1 MSLQNVLMQQL
12 KVFLIG
18 RISMKLSAFKNYVVT
33 GFREYNTWFEYGKY
47 EDFFGPRGR
56 TSFFLYKPFLTI
68 GHLDERDNKVVD
80 IEFFMG
86 GKVKFR
92 TPYTFC
98 QYYFDISFINFM
110 MLVRLSVIKC
120 SKCKNKKNVFNAEV
134 KGLEERAFNIP
145 GKISIPDVQYYNKE
159 LECIMN
165 ILKHCCSCH
174 KKFCATLPVMRIP
187 RKGEGNVKDNY
198 VIYSDGN
205 IIFNKTIVNFTGN
218 PNKTDEFLE
227 LLYIA
232 SIIDTIRYNCLR
244 NFITDE
250 SDIFHKIVSELNSK
264 EFSLWKKKEFVT
276 V

>member
-1 MSLQNVLMQQL
+1 MSLQNVLMQRL

-18 RISMKLSAFKNYVVT
+18 RISMRLSAFKNYVVT
-33 GFREYNTWFEYGKY
+33 GFREYNTWFEFGRY

-56 TSFFLYKPFLTI
+56 TSSFLYKPFLTI
-68 GHLDERDNKVVD
+68 GHLDERDKKVVD

-98 QYYFDISFINFM
+98 QYYTDSTFINFM
-110 MLVRLSVIKC
+110 MLVRLNIIRC
-120 SKCKNKKNVFNAEV
+120 SKYKDKKGIFNMAV
-134 KGLEERAFNIP
+134 KGLEKREFYIP

-159 LECIMN
+159 LEGIMN
-165 ILKHCCSCH
+165 ILKHNSYCGYT
-174 KKFCATLPVMRIP
+174 TLPVLRIP
-187 RKGEGNVKDNY
+187 RNGEGNVKDKY

-205 IIFNKTIVNFTGN
+205 IIFNKTIVNFTSN

-227 LLYIA
+227 LLHIA
-232 SIIDTIRYNCLR
+232 HTVENIRYNCVR
-244 NFITDE
+244 NGITNE

>member
-1 MSLQNVLMQQL
+1 M
-12 KVFLIG
+12 
-18 RISMKLSAFKNYVVT
+18 RLSTFKNYVVT

-47 EDFFGPRGR
+47 EDFFGLRGR

-68 GHLDERDNKVVD
+68 GHLDERDRKVVD

-98 QYYFDISFINFM
+98 QYYTDSTFINFM
-110 MLVRLSVIKC
+110 MFVRFSVVRC
-120 SKCKNKKNVFNAEV
+120 SKCKDKKHIFNMDI
-134 KGLEERAFNIP
+134 KGLEERSYFIP

-159 LECIMN
+159 LEGIMN
-165 ILKHCCSCH
+165 ILKHNSYCGYT
-174 KKFCATLPVMRIP
+174 TLPVVRIS
-187 RKGEGNVKDNY
+187 RNGEGNVKDKY

-205 IIFNKTIVNFTGN
+205 IIFNKTIVNFTCN
-218 PNKTDEFLE
+218 QNKTDEFLE

-232 SIIDTIRYNCLR
+232 STIDTIRYNCIR

>member
-1 MSLQNVLMQQL
+1 
-12 KVFLIG
+12 
-18 RISMKLSAFKNYVVT
+18 MKLSAFKNYVVT
-33 GFREYNTWFEYGKY
+33 GFREYNTWFEFGRY

-68 GHLDERDNKVVD
+68 GHLEERDKKVVD

-98 QYYFDISFINFM
+98 QYYDSSYLINFM
-110 MLVRLSVIKC
+110 MLVRSGVIRC
-120 SKCKNKKNVFNAEV
+120 SKCKDKKHIFNMGI
-134 KGLEERAFNIP
+134 KRLEERSSFIP

-159 LECIMN
+159 LEGIMN
-165 ILKHCCSCH
+165 ILKHNSYRGYT
-174 KKFCATLPVMRIP
+174 TLPVVRIP
-187 RKGEGNVKDNY
+187 RNGEGNVKDKY

-205 IIFNKTIVNFTGN
+205 IIFNKTTVSFTSN

-227 LLYIA
+227 LLYIV
-232 SIIDTIRYNCLR
+232 SIIESIRANCIR
-244 NFITDE
+244 KGITDE
-250 SDIFHKIVSELNSK
+250 REIFHKIVSKLNS
-264 EFSLWKKKEFVT
+264 EETSLWKKKEFVT